1 MIRINLL
8 GGDRP
13 KKAKGPAITLGTKE
27 PPNIM
32 VVAAL
37 IAALTVGGN
46 YLWFWGLNKKAE
58 DLKKQLDVAQT
69 ENRRLA
75 DVKAKYLERQ
85 KQFDLY
91 DRRVKVIHQLQAN
104 QSGPTDL
111 MNALASTVNSTDA
124 VWLNTMNDTGAVIN
138 LQGTALS
145 STAVANLMT
154 NLKKSN
160 YFKSIEI
167 KETYQDE
174 QIKDMQAFQ
183 FSITCEKL
191 PPQQGAPAPTQ
202 QKS

>member
-1 MIRINLL
+1 
-8 GGDRP
+8 
-13 KKAKGPAITLGTKE
+13 
-27 PPNIM
+27 
-32 VVAAL
+32 
-37 IAALTVGGN
+37 
-46 YLWFWGLNKKAE
+46 
-58 DLKKQLDVAQT
+58 
-69 ENRRLA
+69 
-75 DVKAKYLERQ
+75 
-85 KQFDLY
+85 
-91 DRRVKVIHQLQAN
+91 
-104 QSGPTDL
+104 
-111 MNALASTVNSTDA
+111 
-124 VWLNTMNDTGAVIN
+124 MNDTGAVIN